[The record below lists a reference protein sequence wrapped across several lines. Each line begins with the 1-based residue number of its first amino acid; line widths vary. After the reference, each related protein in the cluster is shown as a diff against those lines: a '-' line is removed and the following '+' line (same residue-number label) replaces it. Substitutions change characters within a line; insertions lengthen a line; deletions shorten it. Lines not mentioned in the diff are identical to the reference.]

1 MISISMWFRLSKMGS
16 RLMFIIGLG
25 HRISGHIERR
35 QELRKSRL
43 FSRPIPLY
51 CDGGAAGA
59 CSHSRRCNE
68 RNHIL
73 SEARLEWIAKSK
85 GENIRFF
92 YFYFCCAYSKI
103 LNAQMD
109 MIDDNVWMT
118 MNRKQQWWIVY
129 IHCRDICLLLLSCLL
144 CLLTIP
150 ITYSRIL
157 QFYIVESKNCCINKQ
172 KKRQ

>member
-92 YFYFCCAYSKI
+92 IFIFAAPIPKYSMHKWIWSTITFEWRWIANSSDELFIFIVGIFVCYYCLVFY
-103 LNAQMD
+103 
-109 MIDDNVWMT
+109 
-118 MNRKQQWWIVY
+118 VY
-129 IHCRDICLLLLSCLL
+129 WRF
-144 CLLTIP
+144 
-150 ITYSRIL
+150 
-157 QFYIVESKNCCINKQ
+157 Q
-172 KKRQ
+172 